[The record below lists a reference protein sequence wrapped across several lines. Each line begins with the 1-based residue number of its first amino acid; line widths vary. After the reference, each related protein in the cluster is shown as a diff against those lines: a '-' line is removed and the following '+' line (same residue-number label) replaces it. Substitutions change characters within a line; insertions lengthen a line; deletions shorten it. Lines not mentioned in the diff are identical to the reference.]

1 MNKIVNKLNFIKN
14 YQDINYYKVVFTLL
28 CIFLTYFLSRN
39 FLEPFDLYRE
49 YFWLDIFMHI
59 LGGFLFSTL
68 FFHISK
74 KEYFNFKN
82 IFYFIMF
89 IGIIWEIYEIIF
101 NVMIKN
107 QESSGVL
114 DTIKDLI
121 NDTIGAYIAFIL
133 NKKKTSI

>member
-14 YQDINYYKVVFTLL
+14 YQDINYYKVIFTLL

-107 QESSGVL
+107 QESSGAL

-133 NKKKTSI
+133 NKKKTAI

>member
-121 NDTIGAYIAFIL
+121 NDTIGAWLAFL
-133 NKKKTSI
+133 FYKKK